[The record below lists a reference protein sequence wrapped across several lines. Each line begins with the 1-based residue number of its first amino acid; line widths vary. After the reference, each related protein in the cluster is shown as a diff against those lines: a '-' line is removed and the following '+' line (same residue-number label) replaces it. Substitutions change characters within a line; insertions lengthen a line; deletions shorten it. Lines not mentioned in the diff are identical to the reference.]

1 MNPISQLR
9 NLTGASRTVFI
20 LVAVVLVLIALY
32 AFFTSETGRI
42 ISIAC
47 CGGVIVLAVVG
58 ILSERG
64 MRRPG

>member
-42 ISIAC
+42 ISIVC
-47 CGGVIVLAVVG
+47 CGGVMALAVVG